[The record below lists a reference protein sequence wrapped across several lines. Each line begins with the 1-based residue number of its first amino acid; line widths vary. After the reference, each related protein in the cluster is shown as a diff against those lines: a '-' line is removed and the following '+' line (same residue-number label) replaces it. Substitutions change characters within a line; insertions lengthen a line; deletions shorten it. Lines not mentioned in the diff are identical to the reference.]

1 MNVCAFLFFFFPCRC
16 PNLHRT
22 AGDTERRY
30 HLRYY
35 KTGMCVYETDRN
47 TGFCMKN
54 GAHCAFAHGQHDLRQ
69 PIFDSR
75 DSQANADGEAGE
87 GGGGGGGNG
96 GSGAGQSN
104 GHGCG
109 GGGGLYDKDRNA
121 VNEDPRWQDI
131 AFVLAN
137 YKTDI
142 CKRPPRLCRQ
152 G

>member
-1 MNVCAFLFFFFPCRC
+1 MCLFLLCRC

-47 TGFCMKN
+47 TGFCIKN

-69 PIFDSR
+69 PIYDSR
-75 DSQANADGEAGE
+75 EQASSDGEAGD
-87 GGGGGGGNG
+87 GNG
-96 GSGAGQSN
+96 GLLN
-104 GHGCG
+104 GHGSC
-109 GGGGLYDKDRNA
+109 GLYDKDRNA
-121 VNEDPRWQDI
+121 INEDPRWQDI